1 MRFGSIAVAAPA
13 AAALGIALLLAV
25 ALLSPALPTQS
36 GTDTGPAS
44 AGPVSPAIQDL
55 RATLRDDER
64 ALPDGRVAW
73 MTVWQLCWRPIPG
86 AAGYAVTPVSYEG
99 PGRPF
104 EVREPCYAL
113 GVANGIDD
121 RPGQRSGRSAQLG
134 LMSSSLSV
142 SVAVRYKDGTLGPA
156 SPDYAVGEEL
166 R

>member
-1 MRFGSIAVAAPA
+1 MRFGTIAILAPA
-13 AAALGIALLLAV
+13 AAALGVALLLAV
-25 ALLSPALPTQS
+25 AVLGQTLPTPS

-99 PGRPF
+99 PGRPLD
-104 EVREPCYAL
+104 VREPCYSLA
-113 GVANGIDD
+113 VANGIDE
-121 RPGQRSGRSAQLG
+121 RPGQRSGRTAQLG